1 MKKYVNLDVKII
13 EPNPFQ
19 SRKQFKGQDF
29 DDLKASIKEKGVL
42 IPILVRSLA
51 DEKIQLVAGE
61 RRLKAS
67 RDLELITIPAIIE
80 ELSDREAH
88 EVTMI
93 ENLQRK
99 DLTPLEEAQG
109 YKDYLEKNGDEAFDD
124 LCLKTS
130 RNPQRIRKLIAILK
144 LPKEVLR
151 SWDNGKIK
159 FGHLEQLMRL
169 PKDQQLGMYK
179 DRLTEQHISS
189 VSSLKN
195 EIDNWAPELKNAMF
209 DTAECASCP
218 YNSSVQQSLFGLDS
232 ENVKCLNKPCFF
244 QKQKDHLV
252 LNWKKTK
259 YYRQNKTT
267 GPAFREEVGWKNI
280 HSILQEN
287 MEALCKGCE
296 SFVTVMHING
306 MITSNTACV
315 GDKTCFDRKHREA
328 NKEKSPERKKTDH
341 GYVFREKFY
350 SARIPELVLNTD
362 PSDLRVKHLALAAIV
377 RSHDLGS
384 WFGETYHEGD
394 VNAQNYIWDLKLL
407 WKRIEKM
414 DEAETETAIRNAAVQ
429 IALGFQFDHDSRHLI
444 ATCFGAD
451 LQKDWILHEEYLKKK
466 KKDEIIQMGKDLG
479 IIEQKKALNMLST
492 MKRKSYDKAKKT
504 ELIEIM
510 LESIDLSGKVPKEIL
525 DVGIE

>member
-1 MKKYVNLDVKII
+1 MRMTMKKYVNLDVKII

-218 YNSSVQQSLFGLDS
+218 YNSSRPASDRTFGLLDNGD
-232 ENVKCLNKPCFF
+232 ETLRKLRGKNHG
-244 QKQKDHLV
+244 DDRIRR
-252 LNWKKTK
+252 TAG
-259 YYRQNKTT
+259 T
-267 GPAFREEVGWKNI
+267 GLLPRRW
-280 HSILQEN
+280 SL
-287 MEALCKGCE
+287 
-296 SFVTVMHING
+296 
-306 MITSNTACV
+306 
-315 GDKTCFDRKHREA
+315 R
-328 NKEKSPERKKTDH
+328 
-341 GYVFREKFY
+341 
-350 SARIPELVLNTD
+350 
-362 PSDLRVKHLALAAIV
+362 DLRRIRDLA
-377 RSHDLGS
+377 
-384 WFGETYHEGD
+384 
-394 VNAQNYIWDLKLL
+394 
-407 WKRIEKM
+407 
-414 DEAETETAIRNAAVQ
+414 
-429 IALGFQFDHDSRHLI
+429 SR
-444 ATCFGAD
+444 
-451 LQKDWILHEEYLKKK
+451 
-466 KKDEIIQMGKDLG
+466 
-479 IIEQKKALNMLST
+479 
-492 MKRKSYDKAKKT
+492 
-504 ELIEIM
+504 
-510 LESIDLSGKVPKEIL
+510 
-525 DVGIE
+525 